1 MYWKDSGGGD
11 FEQPPVGTY
20 PARCIKIIDL
30 GTQKGE
36 YQGKANFKR
45 QVIIGWELPTELMAE
60 GDYIGKP
67 FVVSKFYT
75 ASLNEKAT
83 LRKDLQ
89 NWRGRE
95 FSPAELG
102 GFDSKN
108 ILGKACM
115 LSLTANDKG
124 KTRVTGVMA
133 LPKGMAIPAQIN
145 ESVYFSLDEFDR
157 QVFEAI
163 SKGIKAMI
171 EVSPEYQHIL
181 RKGNTPEDETD
192 GFDGD
197 PGPDV
202 PF

>member
-1 MYWKDSGGGD
+1 MKWSDSGGGD
-11 FEQPPVGTY
+11 FEQPPVGTFVG
-20 PARCIKIIDL
+20 RCIKIIDI

-36 YQGKANFKR
+36 WQGKANFKR
-45 QVIIGWELPTELMAE
+45 QVIIGWELPTELMTE
-60 GDYIGKP
+60 GDYAGKP

-75 ASLNEKAT
+75 ASLSEKAN

-95 FSPAELG
+95 FTTEELA

-108 ILGKACM
+108 ILGKPCM

-133 LPKGMAIPAQIN
+133 MPKGIEVQAQIN
-145 ESVYFSLDEFDR
+145 QGVYFSLDEFSAD
-157 QVFEAI
+157 VFEGL
-163 SKGIKAMI
+163 SKGFKAMI
-171 EVSPEYQHIL
+171 TASPEYQHAISKTNAPSGSMSDL
-181 RKGNTPEDETD
+181 DD
-192 GFDGD
+192 DI
-197 PGPDV
+197 